1 MSSSDRYIVINKNKY
16 VIVMFHKDIYVMTCH
31 EDAFDDI
38 FLLLLGHEMQK
49 KDVIESPEI
58 RTHS

>member
-38 FLLLLGHEMQK
+38 FL
-49 KDVIESPEI
+49 
-58 RTHS
+58 